1 MGGIVLLCNWVCH
14 SNSIIGFLKKLLRR
28 YSFFLFFPPHSWIPP
43 RGSNLGTS
51 FSSLQLVLVFSSLNS
66 LFALNTCIVC
76 PMIPSP
82 AHIKGSP
89 VSSRIA
95 GRLYLLRGIRICSGA
110 RCHRSLIKQSRDSH
124 LSLTRVSEE
133 QCCLKKKVYSQ
144 TDISSCLWEI
154 KADYVASPQSCI
166 FSVSQWRDYSKEVAG
181 IG

>member
-43 RGSNLGTS
+43 RGSNLDTS

-82 AHIKGSP
+82 VHIKGSP
-89 VSSRIA
+89 VSSW
-95 GRLYLLRGIRICSGA
+95 C
-110 RCHRSLIKQSRDSH
+110 CLIKQSRDSY

-133 QCCLKKKVYSQ
+133 QRCFKKKKKVYSQ

-166 FSVSQWRDYSKEVAG
+166 FSVSQRRDYSKEVAR
-181 IG
+181 IGEQLSVKNTPK